1 MITQKTSVRLE
12 VLYMSGWT
20 FFFLVVGITVLAAQ
34 LFRIIDFIERPAKR
48 RTSHRRAAVA
58 R

>member
-1 MITQKTSVRLE
+1 
-12 VLYMSGWT
+12 MSGWT